1 MASGRGVRI
10 AGGTARGMPLT
21 EPRGVRLRPTSGLV
35 REAIFNILG
44 DRVTGAHVVDL
55 YAGTGAL
62 GIEAL
67 SRGAAHATFVE
78 GEAASVQAILQSLSR
93 AGFKESATVIRG
105 RLPAAMSK
113 LDDAAFELVFLDPPY
128 NDEGAEETLMGIPR
142 LLAPGGM
149 VVYEHGSRYN
159 PPERP
164 AGLQILER
172 RVYGDSA
179 IALYAQLEGE

>member
-1 MASGRGVRI
+1 M
-10 AGGTARGMPLT
+10 
-21 EPRGVRLRPTSGLV
+21 V

-44 DRVTGAHVVDL
+44 DRVEGANVLDV

-67 SRGAAHATFVE
+67 SRGAARGLFI
-78 GEAASVQAILQSLSR
+78 EAEPAACQAILQSLSR
-93 AGFKESATVIRG
+93 AGFGERAEVLRG
-105 RLPAAMSK
+105 RLPAALSGIQATFDLILM
-113 LDDAAFELVFLDPPY
+113 DPPY
-128 NDEGAEETLMGIPR
+128 ALNTAEDTLG
-142 LLAPGGM
+142 LLAARLAPEGT

-164 AGLQILER
+164 AGLRLVER

-179 IALYAQLEGE
+179 IALYAAQEDE

>member
-1 MASGRGVRI
+1 MAAAKLRI
-10 AGGTARGMPLT
+10 AGGSARGLPLA
-21 EPRGVRLRPTSGLV
+21 EPRGLRLRPTSGLV

-44 DRVTGAHVVDL
+44 DLVIDATVLDL

-67 SRGAAHATFVE
+67 SRGAASATFID
-78 GEAASVQAILQSLSR
+78 GEAASCQAILQSLSR
-93 AGFKESATVIRG
+93 AGFVDRAKVLRG
-105 RLPAAMSK
+105 RLPRALSTASGPFDLIFM
-113 LDDAAFELVFLDPPY
+113 DPPY
-128 NDEGAEETLMGIPR
+128 QEETASET
-142 LLAPGGM
+142 LLAVPAHLAPAGM

-164 AGLQILER
+164 AGLQLTER

-179 IALYAQLEGE
+179 IALYALQEGE

>member
-1 MASGRGVRI
+1 
-10 AGGTARGMPLT
+10 MPLV

-35 REAIFNILG
+35 REAVFNIIG
-44 DRVTGAHVVDL
+44 DRVDGARVLDL

-78 GEAASVQAILQSLSR
+78 GEAACIEAILQSLSR
-93 AGFKESATVIRG
+93 AGFPDRATVMRG
-105 RLPAAMSK
+105 RLPAAAKRLESSSF
-113 LDDAAFELVFLDPPY
+113 DIIFLDPPY
-128 NDEGAEETLMGIPR
+128 SDEGAEETLMESAR

-149 VVYEHGSRYN
+149 VVFEHGSRYN

-164 AGLQILER
+164 GGLRMAER

-179 IALYAQLEGE
+179 IALYVQLEGA

>member
-1 MASGRGVRI
+1 MARSRLRISGGS
-10 AGGTARGMPLT
+10 ARGLPLT

-44 DRVTGAHVVDL
+44 DRVAAARVLDL

-67 SRGAAHATFVE
+67 SRGAAALVLVE
-78 GEAASVQAILQSLSR
+78 GERAACEAILQTLGR
-93 AGFKESATVIRG
+93 AGFAANATLIRG
-105 RLPAAMSK
+105 RLPGALRSLSGTFDLILM
-113 LDDAAFELVFLDPPY
+113 DPPY
-128 NDEGAEETLMGIPR
+128 NDEGAAETLLQLAP
-142 LLAPGGM
+142 LLAAAGLI
-149 VVYEHGSRYN
+149 VYEHPSRYN

-164 AGLQILER
+164 GGLLRGER

-179 IALYAQLEGE
+179 IALYTREEGE

>member
-1 MASGRGVRI
+1 MAAKLRI
-10 AGGTARGMPLT
+10 AGGSARGLPLT
-21 EPRGVRLRPTSGLV
+21 EPRGLRLRPTSGLV

-44 DRVTGAHVVDL
+44 DTVTDAAVLDL

-67 SRGAAHATFVE
+67 SRGAARAVFID
-78 GEAASVQAILQSLSR
+78 GEAASCQAILATLAR
-93 AGFKESATVIRG
+93 AAFTDRATVLRG
-105 RLPAAMSK
+105 RLPRALNASLGLFDLIVM
-113 LDDAAFELVFLDPPY
+113 DPPY
-128 NDEGAEETLMGIPR
+128 QEETAAET
-142 LLAPGGM
+142 LLLLSQHLSPGGT

-164 AGLQILER
+164 SGLVQTER

-179 IALYAQLEGE
+179 IVLYAPQEGE

>member
-1 MASGRGVRI
+1 MATGRGVRI
-10 AGGTARGMPLT
+10 AGGTARGMPLA

-44 DRVTGAHVVDL
+44 DRVDGARVADL

-78 GEAASVQAILQSLSR
+78 GEAGCVQAILQSLSR
-93 AGFKESATVIRG
+93 AGFSAAATVIRG
-105 RLPAAMSK
+105 RLPASLSTLEA
-113 LDDAAFELVFLDPPY
+113 AAFDIVFLDPPY
-128 NDEGAEETLMGIPR
+128 NDEGAEATLMGAPR
-142 LLAPGGM
+142 LLAPGGL

-164 AGLQILER
+164 AGLQLLDR

-179 IALYAQLEGE
+179 VALYAQLEGE

>member
-1 MASGRGVRI
+1 MATKGVRI
-10 AGGTARGMPLT
+10 AGGTARGMPLA

-44 DRVTGAHVVDL
+44 PRVEDASVLDL

-67 SRGAAHATFVE
+67 SRGAARATFIE
-78 GEAASVQAILQSLSR
+78 AEAACVAAISQSLSR
-93 AGFKESATVIRG
+93 AEMSESGTVLRG
-105 RLPAAMSK
+105 RVPAALK
-113 LDDAAFELVFLDPPY
+113 AVEGPFDLIFLDPPY
-128 NDEGAEETLMGIPR
+128 NEPDVETVLMR
-142 LLAPGGM
+142 LSVLLADDGV

-164 AGLQILER
+164 AGLRLSER

-179 IALYAQLEGE
+179 VAFFVAQEGE